1 MTAPVQGRG
10 RRRRPPALEGLE
22 GPQTLF
28 RLQGWYR
35 TMLLARAVDE
45 LMWIVGAQGKAHFIL
60 TSRGHEAAQVGAAAA
75 LRPGHDYVFTYYR
88 SMATALQLGVTA
100 ESIFL
105 SVLAK
110 RDDPFAG
117 GRQLPNHFSVPRLRL
132 PTGSSS
138 VGTHLPHA
146 TGAGYAARVLGED
159 FVAVACFGDGAT
171 AKGDFHEAL
180 TIAGIWK
187 LPVVFCCE
195 NNGLAISVPTHL
207 ETAAPIHLKG
217 AGYGMPGVLVDG
229 CDPLAVYE
237 AMRAAV
243 ARARAGEGPTLIEAE
258 VVRLV
263 AHSNADDQSVYRSA
277 DELAGAG
284 RATRSPA
291 CAGGS
296 WKRARRRACWGL
308 GGGGQAG
315 GGAGPGGR
323 RAGPRPCS
331 RGSLAAPL
339 RGVPA
344 RQGALAVALLTMLEA
359 INLALQEEMARDER
373 VVVLGQDVG
382 RKGGV
387 FGVTR
392 GLQAQFGPAA
402 RPGHA
407 RSPRSASPGWPSA
420 RPSAGL
426 RPVAEFQF
434 ADYLHPAFDQI
445 ANEAATISY
454 RSNGAWRCPVVFRAP
469 CGAGVHGGPLPLPER
484 RGLLR
489 PRPGPQG
496 GRPGHPGRRPRA
508 CSRARCG
515 TMTRWSSSSTRGATG
530 GTGRRCP
537 ADAPLVPLG
546 EARLDREGSTS
557 R

>member
-1 MTAPVQGRG
+1 MTAPVQGAAA
-10 RRRRPPALEGLE
+10 PAPTGAEGLEGLE

-28 RLQGWYR
+28 LLQGWYR

-117 GRQLPNHFSVPRLRL
+117 GRQLPNHLSVPRLRL

-217 AGYGMPGVLVDG
+217 AAYGMPGVLVDG

-237 AMRAAV
+237 AM
-243 ARARAGEGPTLIEAE
+243 
-258 VVRLV
+258 
-263 AHSNADDQSVYRSA
+263 
-277 DELAGAG
+277 
-284 RATRSPA
+284 
-291 CAGGS
+291 
-296 WKRARRRACWGL
+296 
-308 GGGGQAG
+308 
-315 GGAGPGGR
+315 
-323 RAGPRPCS
+323 
-331 RGSLAAPL
+331 
-339 RGVPA
+339 
-344 RQGALAVALLTMLEA
+344 
-359 INLALQEEMARDER
+359 
-373 VVVLGQDVG
+373 
-382 RKGGV
+382 
-387 FGVTR
+387 
-392 GLQAQFGPAA
+392 
-402 RPGHA
+402 
-407 RSPRSASPGWPSA
+407 
-420 RPSAGL
+420 
-426 RPVAEFQF
+426 
-434 ADYLHPAFDQI
+434 
-445 ANEAATISY
+445 
-454 RSNGAWRCPVVFRAP
+454 
-469 CGAGVHGGPLPLPER
+469 
-484 RGLLR
+484 
-489 PRPGPQG
+489 
-496 GRPGHPGRRPRA
+496 
-508 CSRARCG
+508 
-515 TMTRWSSSSTRGATG
+515 
-530 GTGRRCP
+530 
-537 ADAPLVPLG
+537 
-546 EARLDREGSTS
+546 
-557 R
+557 

>member
-1 MTAPVQGRG
+1 VTAPVQGAAA
-10 RRRRPPALEGLE
+10 PAPTGAEGLE

-28 RLQGWYR
+28 LLQGWYR

-117 GRQLPNHFSVPRLRL
+117 GRQLPNHLSVPRLRL

-180 TIAGIWK
+180 TIAGVWK

-217 AGYGMPGVLVDG
+217 AAYGMPGVLVDG

-243 ARARAGEGPTLIEAE
+243 ARARAGEGPTLVEAE

-263 AHSNADDQSVYRSA
+263 AHSNADDQSVYRSEA
-277 DELAGAG
+277 ELAAAWA
-284 RATRSPA
+284 RDPLPRL
-291 CAGGS
+291 
-296 WKRARRRACWGL
+296 RRRL
-308 GGGGQAG
+308 LEAG
-315 GGAGPGGR
+315 TAESLLVDWEGAARQEAERALEAAERAPDPEAAEAWRHLYAESPPGG
-323 RAGPRPCS
+323 
-331 RGSLAAPL
+331 
-339 RGVPA
+339 
-344 RQGALAVALLTMLEA
+344 
-359 INLALQEEMARDER
+359 
-373 VVVLGQDVG
+373 
-382 RKGGV
+382 
-387 FGVTR
+387 
-392 GLQAQFGPAA
+392 
-402 RPGHA
+402 
-407 RSPRSASPGWPSA
+407 
-420 RPSAGL
+420 
-426 RPVAEFQF
+426 
-434 ADYLHPAFDQI
+434 
-445 ANEAATISY
+445 
-454 RSNGAWRCPVVFRAP
+454 
-469 CGAGVHGGPLPLPER
+469 
-484 RGLLR
+484 
-489 PRPGPQG
+489 
-496 GRPGHPGRRPRA
+496 
-508 CSRARCG
+508 
-515 TMTRWSSSSTRGATG
+515 
-530 GTGRRCP
+530 
-537 ADAPLVPLG
+537 
-546 EARLDREGSTS
+546 DR
-557 R
+557 